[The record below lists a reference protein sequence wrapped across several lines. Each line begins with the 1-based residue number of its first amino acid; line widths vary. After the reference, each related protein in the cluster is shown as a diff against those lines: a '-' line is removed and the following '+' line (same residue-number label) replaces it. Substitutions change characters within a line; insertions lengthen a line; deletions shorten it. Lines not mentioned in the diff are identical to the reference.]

1 MRSLRISFFLFS
13 FLFAFAAFAQT
24 DRGTITGTV
33 SDPAGAVIANA
44 PVEAKNTESGS
55 IFQAGTSAT
64 GNYTLAQMPVGTYE
78 ISVTVPGFKKSV
90 RPGVI
95 VSVAATVRIDFALEV
110 GAASESVT
118 VQAEAPLLKT
128 ESGELSHTV
137 DSNRMDSLPLLDL
150 NGAPAATIGN
160 IRNPLSMI
168 PLMPGSSFATDN
180 TLRINGMPSSSAAIR
195 VEGQDATNGMWK
207 QLTQA
212 TQSGVDAIQEVA
224 VQTSNFAAEYG
235 QVGGGYINMTMK
247 SGTNQL
253 HGSAY
258 DYFDNE
264 ALNAGV
270 PFTNDGNGHL
280 LRNAVRRNDF
290 GFTFGGPVVLPH
302 YNGRDKTFFFVN
314 FEQFRENQFVVNG
327 ISTVPTLA
335 YRQGNFNGAT
345 FPFVSTPPDPLGR
358 SFAAFTIMDPSST
371 FTGPGGTLLRNP
383 FPGNIMPAS
392 QFDPVAVKLQAL
404 IPAPNVPGA
413 SINNYAI
420 PGHSNFQHTT
430 IPSIKIDQS
439 LSPTMKVSGYLS
451 VTRTESP
458 NANGFSSQTLSTI
471 PTDDTTYTTR
481 INFDDTLRPTLL
493 LHEIGRAHV

>member
-1 MRSLRISFFLFS
+1 MRSLRIRFFLFP
-13 FLFAFAAFAQT
+13 FLFAFAVFAQT

-44 PVEAKNTESGS
+44 AVEAKNTESGS

-302 YNGRDKTFFFVN
+302 YNGREDRKS
-314 FEQFRENQFVVNG
+314 VV
-327 ISTVPTLA
+327 
-335 YRQGNFNGAT
+335 
-345 FPFVSTPPDPLGR
+345 
-358 SFAAFTIMDPSST
+358 
-371 FTGPGGTLLRNP
+371 
-383 FPGNIMPAS
+383 
-392 QFDPVAVKLQAL
+392 
-404 IPAPNVPGA
+404 
-413 SINNYAI
+413 
-420 PGHSNFQHTT
+420 
-430 IPSIKIDQS
+430 
-439 LSPTMKVSGYLS
+439 
-451 VTRTESP
+451 
-458 NANGFSSQTLSTI
+458 
-471 PTDDTTYTTR
+471 
-481 INFDDTLRPTLL
+481 
-493 LHEIGRAHV
+493 